1 MAELA
6 ALAGADFP
14 MEAMEQILMQRLK
27 LALVRQCVELQA
39 GVASAALAT
48 PEMLQL
54 IQQVAKAAGLT
65 LILMAVNILP
75 LYSF

>member
-27 LALVRQCVELQA
+27 LALVR
-39 GVASAALAT
+39 
-48 PEMLQL
+48 
-54 IQQVAKAAGLT
+54 
-65 LILMAVNILP
+65 
-75 LYSF
+75 

>member
-6 ALAGADFP
+6 AKAGTDFP
-14 MEAMEQILMQRLK
+14 PEAMEKILWQHLK
-27 LALVRQCVELQA
+27 LAPVRQCVELQA